1 MKWSE
6 SHISLTFQ
14 FRWFFSIIAENPL
27 WCCIFSLPDND
38 LADLAILWSNL
49 ADLGNLAFL
58 TLLAILTLLA
68 DLADWNKNNFSGHAI

>member
-6 SHISLTFQ
+6 SQIAFTFQ
-14 FRWFFSIIAENPL
+14 FCCVFSIIAENPL
-27 WCCIFSLPDND
+27 LYCIFSLTDND
-38 LADLAILWSNL
+38 LADLAILWSKL

-68 DLADWNKNNFSGHAI
+68 DLAD

>member
-1 MKWSE
+1 M
-6 SHISLTFQ
+6 
-14 FRWFFSIIAENPL
+14 
-27 WCCIFSLPDND
+27 DND